1 MGLKDKLGLN
11 KNKGANAVPAS
22 SGGRH
27 RKKEEP
33 EVEAQVQD
41 QGSDNS
47 DGGEGKKK
55 SLSHMLGL
63 GANSD
68 KKVSRDKQLAS
79 VVNESEPG
87 TVIDIMKQNEP
98 FALPD
103 DGGWVVLILPTDD
116 PSFGGLAR
124 AYSKRNAEKGNI
136 INLLNTGSLK
146 YLATGDLLDDNALAL
161 IPNEQTLNRMFEFE
175 LLANARYMYGV
186 ATRDPETGDLMVF
199 SIPSKRGSF
208 GDGEIYNE
216 ANSVSEGKLALAEVV
231 DFGLIDA
238 MLTIFEQADDPDDP
252 ETPYGAD
259 GVLQAMSENFSLI
272 ADMRAT
278 EDRYPTGDEMVD
290 HLIDVFPQLSNAD
303 ASAYEETDESDEGVE
318 ELDIDDINPED
329 LPEGVDPQDII
340 DAQYGYDVEDTDAE
354 AFDSDIVDPDEEAE
368 ADDNSDVLQ
377 KLRALNGG
385 SFVVNSSADTADEAS
400 AQEPADDDIDFVDD
414 EVSDA
419 PVDEDGAEG
428 IYDTEDFAE
437 EYGAEPQGQQVQA
450 QSGQVNQAGS
460 GVSNPLSG
468 SMSEEQFAALA
479 EMINNN
485 SINIDNRLADIMD
498 LQLADRQAAQDAAYR
513 SSDRE
518 FSREEVSEEI
528 LRTYSDDLDLHVEA
542 RPFYS
547 GLGLEPKQIYEI
559 DSKPATPWL
568 GDQLSRLLVD
578 INTQLLSL
586 NAENTQERQRLY
598 TSLMSKAQADIAE
611 DLDYNKAG
619 SPWNEVYQAIQEDKA
634 NSKEQFE
641 LMVQNRRKEL
651 SEEYNKNFE
660 RFKEARLLKI
670 EEEYDRLNK
679 PQMLN
684 RSQAVESEIMAIWEA
699 AMNQSKQTL
708 DDLRREEARRRS
720 NQAIDVVIESMQPMI
735 EEHRQAEKKA
745 YDDAFETIN
754 KYIETHRTDDLRQ
767 AAIWDEKLDHDTR
780 LDEAREDF
788 TKRLQLTQQEADN
801 RVAEYKRHMEAQKDH
816 FEAELRE
823 RSAMDA
829 SRESNMNARIADIER
844 QAEERIE
851 AARRE
856 VNDERDHS
864 KDLVR
869 KADERVAQAEA
880 NEQYAIE
887 KANAGDKTKN
897 MLLIILPVICILS
910 GLIVGG
916 VFF

>member
-11 KNKGANAVPAS
+11 KNKGSDAVPVS

-27 RKKEEP
+27 RKPEEP
-33 EVEAQVQD
+33 EVDVTAQEQNAD
-41 QGSDNS
+41 GSDNA
-47 DGGEGKKK
+47 EGKEKKK

-68 KKVSRDKQLAS
+68 KKVSRNKQLAS

-161 IPNEQTLNRMFEFE
+161 IPNEQTLQRMFEFE

-199 SIPSKRGSF
+199 SVPSKRGSF
-208 GDGEIYNE
+208 SDGQIYEE

-252 ETPYGAD
+252 DTPYGSD

-290 HLIDVFPQLSNAD
+290 HLIDVFPQLGNAD
-303 ASAYEETDESDEGVE
+303 ATAYGENDEPAVDEEE
-318 ELDIDDINPED
+318 ELDIADINPD
-329 LPEGVDPQDII
+329 ALPEGVDPQDIV
-340 DAQYGYDVEDTDAE
+340 DAQYGYDPEDTDAE
-354 AFDSDIVDPDEEAE
+354 VFEGDNDDALDAEAE

-385 SFVVNSSADTADEAS
+385 SFVVNSAANDEDVESAH
-400 AQEPADDDIDFVDD
+400 EPVDDDIDFVDD

-428 IYDTEDFAE
+428 VYDTDDSVDSA
-437 EYGAEPQGQQVQA
+437 PV
-450 QSGQVNQAGS
+450 QSGQVGQPGP
-460 GVSNPLSG
+460 GVSNPLAG

-518 FSREEVSEEI
+518 FSREEVSQEI

-559 DSKPATPWL
+559 NSEPATPWL

-586 NAENTQERQRLY
+586 NTEHTQERERMY

-611 DLDYNKAG
+611 DLDYNKPD

-651 SEEYNKNFE
+651 SEEYNRNFE

-684 RSQAVESEIMAIWEA
+684 RSQAVESEVMAIWEA

-720 NQAIDVVIESMQPMI
+720 NQAIDVVIESMQPMF
-735 EEHRQAEKKA
+735 EEHRRAEQKA
-745 YDDAFETIN
+745 YEDAFETIS

>member
-11 KNKGANAVPAS
+11 KNKGSDAVPVS

-27 RKKEEP
+27 RKPEEP
-33 EVEAQVQD
+33 EVDVTAQD
-41 QGSDNS
+41 QSADGSDQAE
-47 DGGEGKKK
+47 GEEKKK

-161 IPNEQTLNRMFEFE
+161 IPNEQTLQRMFEFE

-199 SIPSKRGSF
+199 SVPSKRGSF
-208 GDGEIYNE
+208 SDGQIYEE

-252 ETPYGAD
+252 DTPYGSD

-290 HLIDVFPQLSNAD
+290 HLIDVFPQLGNAD
-303 ASAYEETDESDEGVE
+303 ATAYGENDEPAVDEE
-318 ELDIDDINPED
+318 ELDIADIDPD
-329 LPEGVDPQDII
+329 ALPEGVDPQDIV
-340 DAQYGYDVEDTDAE
+340 DAQYGYDPEDTDAE
-354 AFDSDIVDPDEEAE
+354 VFEGDNDDALDAEAE

-385 SFVVNSSADTADEAS
+385 SFVVNSAANDEDVEFAH
-400 AQEPADDDIDFVDD
+400 EPVDDDIDFVDD

-428 IYDTEDFAE
+428 VYDTDDSVESA
-437 EYGAEPQGQQVQA
+437 PV
-450 QSGQVNQAGS
+450 QSGQVGQPGP
-460 GVSNPLSG
+460 GVSNPLAG

-518 FSREEVSEEI
+518 FSREEVSQEI

-559 DSKPATPWL
+559 NSEPATPWL

-586 NAENTQERQRLY
+586 NTEHTQERERMY

-611 DLDYNKAG
+611 DLDYNKPD

-651 SEEYNKNFE
+651 SEEYNRNFE
-660 RFKEARLLKI
+660 RFKESRLLKI

-684 RSQAVESEIMAIWEA
+684 RSQAVESEVMAIWEA

-708 DDLRREEARRRS
+708 DDLRKEEARRRS
-720 NQAIDVVIESMQPMI
+720 NQAIDVVIESMQPMF
-735 EEHRQAEKKA
+735 EEHRRAEQKA
-745 YDDAFETIN
+745 YEDAFETIS

>member
-11 KNKGANAVPAS
+11 KNKGANAVPTS

-41 QGSDNS
+41 QSSDNS

-68 KKVSRDKQLAS
+68 KKISRDKQLAS
-79 VVNESEPG
+79 VINESEPG

-199 SIPSKRGSF
+199 SVPSKRGSF

-290 HLIDVFPQLSNAD
+290 HLIDVFPQLGNAD
-303 ASAYEETDESDEGVE
+303 ATAYEETSEPDTSDVE
-318 ELDIDDINPED
+318 ELDIDDINPDD

-354 AFDSDIVDPDEEAE
+354 AFEEGVDIDPDEEAE

-385 SFVVNSSADTADEAS
+385 SFVVNSSADTADDAV
-400 AQEPADDDIDFVDD
+400 EPADDDIDFVDD

-428 IYDTEDFAE
+428 VYDTEDFAE
-437 EYGAEPQGQQVQA
+437 EYGAEPQA

-735 EEHRQAEKKA
+735 EEHRREEKKA

-754 KYIETHRTDDLRQ
+754 KYIETHRIDDLRQ
-767 AAIWDEKLDHDTR
+767 ASIWDEKLEHDTR

-823 RSAMDA
+823 RTAMDA

-856 VNDERDHS
+856 VNDEREHS